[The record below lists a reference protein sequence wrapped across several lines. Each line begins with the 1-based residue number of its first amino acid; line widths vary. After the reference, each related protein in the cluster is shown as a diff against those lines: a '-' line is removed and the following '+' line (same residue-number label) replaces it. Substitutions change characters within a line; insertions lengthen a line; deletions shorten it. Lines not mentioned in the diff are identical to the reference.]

1 MDSFF
6 FNITE
11 RRYKI
16 TDIFRSKEEYLRRV
30 DISNGIVF
38 VESKLCLKVHKP
50 FHLKNLDR
58 MVMIVMVKRG
68 ILLIEDHIEQKSEKV
83 KESKIA
89 IFCSSKQDLES
100 ACPEK

>member
-16 TDIFRSKEEYLRRV
+16 TDIFRQKEEYLRRV

-38 VESKLCLKVHKP
+38 VESQLV
-50 FHLKNLDR
+50 
-58 MVMIVMVKRG
+58 
-68 ILLIEDHIEQKSEKV
+68 SE
-83 KESKIA
+83 
-89 IFCSSKQDLES
+89 
-100 ACPEK
+100 

>member
-16 TDIFRSKEEYLRRV
+16 TDIFRQKEEYLRRV

-38 VESKLCLKVHKP
+38 VESQLSQSTQT

-58 MVMIVMVKRG
+58 MVMIVMVKKG
-68 ILLIEDHIEQKSEKV
+68 TLIIEDHLTQNIEQV
-83 KESKIA
+83 KEGRLPSTVPQDKI
-89 IFCSSKQDLES
+89 
-100 ACPEK
+100 

>member
-16 TDIFRSKEEYLRRV
+16 TDIFRQKEEYLRRV

-38 VESKLCLKVHKP
+38 VESQLSQSTQT

-58 MVMIVMVKRG
+58 MVMIVMVKKG
-68 ILLIEDHIEQKSEKV
+68 TLL
-83 KESKIA
+83 SKIILA
-89 IFCSSKQDLES
+89 RKQSRLMRGRSLSTVPLD
-100 ACPEK
+100 KT